1 MPNDGLIESL
11 VAELKPV
18 RQLPRWAKWATLAGL
33 AALQVVLVVAVR
45 GMRPDMPIAMAHPS
59 IWWKGGSLAIIA
71 LISAVAAVRSFVPTE
86 NARPGLRML
95 IPAVAVALGIGWLI
109 DAGSA
114 GFGSVIARLDWKNGL
129 ACMMQVVLLS
139 TPAIVLLGL
148 MMRRGAAT
156 DPKATALAVG
166 FAAASWGAFVFVFIC
181 PHDDP
186 LYTAVW
192 YSISVAAIAGVGREV
207 LPLLTR
213 W

>member
-1 MPNDGLIESL
+1 MSNEALIDAL
-11 VAELKPV
+11 VADLKPV
-18 RQLPRWAKWATLAGL
+18 WHLPRWARWAALAAL
-33 AALQVVLVVAVR
+33 AALQVAAVLSIRGVR
-45 GMRPDMPIAMAHPS
+45 ADMPMAMGHAS
-59 IWWKGGSLAIIA
+59 IWWKGGSLAIIV
-71 LISAVAAVRSFVPTE
+71 LISTVAAVRSFVPTE

-95 IPAVAVALGIGWLI
+95 VPTVAVALAIGWLI

-114 GFGSVIARLDWKNGL
+114 GIAPVIARLDWKNGL
-129 ACMMQVVLLS
+129 ACMGQIVLLS
-139 TPAIVLLGL
+139 VPSIVVLGL
-148 MMRRGAAT
+148 MMHRGAAT

-166 FAAASWGAFVFVFIC
+166 LAAASWGAFVFVFNC

-192 YSISVAAIAGVGREV
+192 YSISIWAIACIVRAV